1 MERIRIAAL
10 AMALC
15 AIAACSSG
23 SKKADD
29 KPPDGPPPPKP
40 PPVLTYEVDG
50 VAQVHRFYADGTL
63 LAVYDHASNTF
74 TQLIVD
80 GVNVI
85 GGFSSAGA
93 DTNYGPSAAGH
104 SADYPFG
111 RLDAPGTSESKGRW
125 EGFWSGFGFMN
136 AATSAWE
143 GVNGNPGAVKSLEVT
158 TATAGGPIDLHVV
171 SEVTSSADPANPMF
185 HCDVHYYVSTK
196 GIGVSNTTTFLKTV
210 LPFGN
215 DDTGGQLLMT
225 QADVDLDPA
234 PSSTPGYPYPYSH
247 EKADQKSLYW
257 KLAYDEGVQDID
269 SFPPY
274 SMDTPSNISSE
285 TESPPG
291 TDPSVATHGLPN
303 TARVSTTQPF
313 TFLSPFDRPDRDLNL
328 ALRVD
333 LVRSTL
339 PPLEYYCEV
348 NGERDY
354 FNYLYSA
361 AVGFNRGIAIQAGT
375 VWHLYGDLLPWHG
388 SDPEVLR
395 SIPLLSDAAP

>member
-1 MERIRIAAL
+1 MERIGTAAL
-10 AMALC
+10 AVALC
-15 AIAACSSG
+15 TLGACSSR
-23 SKKADD
+23 SRKADQ
-29 KPPDGPPPPKP
+29 PPPPKP

-63 LAVYDHASNTF
+63 LAVYDHTSNTF

-85 GGFSSAGA
+85 GGFSSAGP
-93 DTNYGPSAAGH
+93 DTNDGPSAAGH

-111 RLDAPGTSESKGRW
+111 RLDAPGASESKGRW
-125 EGFWSGFGFMN
+125 EGFWAGFGFVN
-136 AATSAWE
+136 TATGFWE
-143 GVNGNPGAVKSLEVT
+143 GVNGNPGAAKSLDV
-158 TATAGGPIDLHVV
+158 TATAGGPLDLHAV

-185 HCDVHYYVSTK
+185 RCDVHYYLSTK
-196 GIGVSNTTTFLKTV
+196 GIGVSSTTTFLKTV
-210 LPFGN
+210 VPAGN

-234 PSSTPGYPYPYSH
+234 ASSTPGYPYPYSH
-247 EKADQKSLYW
+247 EKADQPSLYW

-274 SMDTPSNISSE
+274 SKWTPSNIYSE
-285 TESPPG
+285 TETPPG
-291 TDPSVATHGLPN
+291 TDPSVASHGLPN
-303 TARVSTTQPF
+303 SAVVPTTHPF

-339 PPLEYYCEV
+339 PQLEYYCEV

-361 AVGFNRGIAIQAGT
+361 NVGYNRGTNIPAGT
-375 VWHLYGDLLPWHG
+375 VWHLYGDLLPWRG
-388 SDPEVLR
+388 SDPGVLR
-395 SIPLLSDAAP
+395 SIPLLSDVAP

>member
-1 MERIRIAAL
+1 MERTGSAAL
-10 AMALC
+10 AIALC
-15 AIAACSSG
+15 AVAACSSS
-23 SKKADD
+23 SKT
-29 KPPDGPPPPKP
+29 PPTPA
-40 PPVLTYEVDG
+40 LTYDVD
-50 VAQVHRFYADGTL
+50 AATQVHRFYADGTL
-63 LAVYDHASNTF
+63 LAVYDHTSNTF
-74 TQLIVD
+74 TQFIVD

-85 GGFSSAGA
+85 GGFSSADP

-125 EGFWSGFGFMN
+125 EGFWSGFGFVN
-136 AATSAWE
+136 KATGFWE
-143 GVNGNPGAVKSLEVT
+143 GVNGNPGAVKSLDVT
-158 TATAGGPIDLHVV
+158 PTAGGLLDLHAV
-171 SEVTSSADPANPMF
+171 SEVTSSADPVNPEF
-185 HCDVHYYVSTK
+185 RCDVHYLVSTK
-196 GIGVSNTTTFLKTV
+196 GIGVSSTTTFLKT
-210 LPFGN
+210 LETWGY

-225 QADVDLDPA
+225 QADIDLDPTP
-234 PSSTPGYPYPYSH
+234 PSDPGYPYPYSR
-247 EKADQKSLYW
+247 EKAGQPSLYW
-257 KLAYDEGVQDID
+257 KLAYDEGTQDID

-274 SMDTPSNISSE
+274 SQWTPSNIYSE
-285 TESPPG
+285 TESAPG

-313 TFLSPFDRPDRDLNL
+313 TFLSPLDRPDRELNL

-361 AVGFNRGIAIQAGT
+361 SVGENRGTSIASGT
-375 VWHLYGDLLPWHG
+375 VWHVYGDLLPWRG

-395 SIPLLSDAAP
+395 SIPLLSDVAP